1 MRVKDS
7 FWEPRVCYT
16 VTLPIFFHCNLFC
29 NFLVQLNFKVLEF
42 FQCCFFFLFFKAS
55 SIYGGNEICLQAQHS
70 DIDVSYGNI
79 VCTWSLYN
87 LKLYF
92 IDVVIELKLVWK
104 KYRKGKY
111 SLMLLFPQTSA
122 LLYSYQKLTEIAL
135 KFYIIEHHNSSRIGV
150 TSGLTSDIG
159 DTLCLLQSLLGD
171 SEMPESVYRI
181 RQSVTDMD
189 ISEMVPYTCRTL
201 SQSITGLNSIAG
213 SMRTTLLTNL
223 NDFA

>member
-1 MRVKDS
+1 MV
-7 FWEPRVCYT
+7 FT
-16 VTLPIFFHCNLFC
+16 
-29 NFLVQLNFKVLEF
+29 Q
-42 FQCCFFFLFFKAS
+42 FKA
-55 SIYGGNEICLQAQHS
+55 IFYWCG
-70 DIDVSYGNI
+70 
-79 VCTWSLYN
+79 T
-87 LKLYF
+87 
-92 IDVVIELKLVWK
+92 VIELKLVWK
-104 KYRKGKY
+104 KYRKVKY
-111 SLMLLFPQTSA
+111 SLILLFTQTSA

-181 RQSVTDMD
+181 RQSVTVDMD

-223 NDFA
+223 NDFAWNSYWC

>member
-1 MRVKDS
+1 MV
-7 FWEPRVCYT
+7 FT
-16 VTLPIFFHCNLFC
+16 
-29 NFLVQLNFKVLEF
+29 Q
-42 FQCCFFFLFFKAS
+42 FKA
-55 SIYGGNEICLQAQHS
+55 IFYWCG
-70 DIDVSYGNI
+70 
-79 VCTWSLYN
+79 T
-87 LKLYF
+87 
-92 IDVVIELKLVWK
+92 VIELKLVWK

-181 RQSVTDMD
+181 RQSVTVDMD

-223 NDFA
+223 NDFAWNSYWC

>member
-1 MRVKDS
+1 M
-7 FWEPRVCYT
+7 
-16 VTLPIFFHCNLFC
+16 I
-29 NFLVQLNFKVLEF
+29 
-42 FQCCFFFLFFKAS
+42 
-55 SIYGGNEICLQAQHS
+55 
-70 DIDVSYGNI
+70 
-79 VCTWSLYN
+79 
-87 LKLYF
+87 
-92 IDVVIELKLVWK
+92 
-104 KYRKGKY
+104 
-111 SLMLLFPQTSA
+111 LLFTQTSA

-135 KFYIIEHHNSSRIGV
+135 KFYTIEHHNSSRIGV

-201 SQSITGLNSIAG
+201 SQSINGLNSIAG

>member
-1 MRVKDS
+1 M
-7 FWEPRVCYT
+7 
-16 VTLPIFFHCNLFC
+16 L
-29 NFLVQLNFKVLEF
+29 
-42 FQCCFFFLFFKAS
+42 FFLFFKAS

-79 VCTWSLYN
+79 VCTWSLCN

-104 KYRKGKY
+104 KYRKVKY
-111 SLMLLFPQTSA
+111 SLILLYTQTSA

-135 KFYIIEHHNSSRIGV
+135 KFYTIEHHNSSRIGV

-223 NDFA
+223 NDFAWNSYWC

>member
-1 MRVKDS
+1 MMVKVSSLLVLIQLFMNIQVSRCVICTNNLGLEYHVERTSETHLTFSINACCPCRAQPIRYQLPMCGLVDVVEKINDITSETSGVRQS
-7 FWEPRVCYT
+7 F
-16 VTLPIFFHCNLFC
+16 
-29 NFLVQLNFKVLEF
+29 
-42 FQCCFFFLFFKAS
+42 AS
-55 SIYGGNEICLQAQHS
+55 TIYGGNEICLQAQHS

-79 VCTWSLYN
+79 
-87 LKLYF
+87 
-92 IDVVIELKLVWK
+92 
-104 KYRKGKY
+104 
-111 SLMLLFPQTSA
+111 TSA

-150 TSGLTSDIG
+150 TSGLTSNIG

-213 SMRTTLLTNL
+213 SMRTTLLTTL

>member
-1 MRVKDS
+1 MWS
-7 FWEPRVCYT
+7 LNW
-16 VTLPIFFHCNLFC
+16 NLF
-29 NFLVQLNFKVLEF
+29 
-42 FQCCFFFLFFKAS
+42 
-55 SIYGGNEICLQAQHS
+55 G
-70 DIDVSYGNI
+70 
-79 VCTWSLYN
+79 
-87 LKLYF
+87 
-92 IDVVIELKLVWK
+92 K

-111 SLMLLFPQTSA
+111 SLILLFTQTSA

-135 KFYIIEHHNSSRIGV
+135 KFYTIEHHNSSRIGV

-223 NDFA
+223 NDFAWNLYWC

>member
-1 MRVKDS
+1 M
-7 FWEPRVCYT
+7 
-16 VTLPIFFHCNLFC
+16 I
-29 NFLVQLNFKVLEF
+29 
-42 FQCCFFFLFFKAS
+42 
-55 SIYGGNEICLQAQHS
+55 
-70 DIDVSYGNI
+70 
-79 VCTWSLYN
+79 
-87 LKLYF
+87 
-92 IDVVIELKLVWK
+92 
-104 KYRKGKY
+104 
-111 SLMLLFPQTSA
+111 LLFTQTSA

>member
-1 MRVKDS
+1 MI
-7 FWEPRVCYT
+7 
-16 VTLPIFFHCNLFC
+16 TLF
-29 NFLVQLNFKVLEF
+29 
-42 FQCCFFFLFFKAS
+42 
-55 SIYGGNEICLQAQHS
+55 
-70 DIDVSYGNI
+70 
-79 VCTWSLYN
+79 T
-87 LKLYF
+87 
-92 IDVVIELKLVWK
+92 
-104 KYRKGKY
+104 
-111 SLMLLFPQTSA
+111 QTSA

-213 SMRTTLLTNL
+213 SMRTTLLTTL
-223 NDFA
+223 NDFAWNSYCMMLKLYVSSYLHIIQSKLGKIYYVYTRFFPFSWHATYNIINYTLWGRTMSY

>member
-1 MRVKDS
+1 MV
-7 FWEPRVCYT
+7 FT
-16 VTLPIFFHCNLFC
+16 
-29 NFLVQLNFKVLEF
+29 Q
-42 FQCCFFFLFFKAS
+42 FKA
-55 SIYGGNEICLQAQHS
+55 IFYWCG
-70 DIDVSYGNI
+70 
-79 VCTWSLYN
+79 T
-87 LKLYF
+87 
-92 IDVVIELKLVWK
+92 VIELKLVWK
-104 KYRKGKY
+104 KYRKVKY
-111 SLMLLFPQTSA
+111 SLILLFTQTSA

-171 SEMPESVYRI
+171 SEMPESIYRI
-181 RQSVTDMD
+181 RQSVTVDMD

-223 NDFA
+223 NDFAWNSYWC

>member
-1 MRVKDS
+1 MV
-7 FWEPRVCYT
+7 FT
-16 VTLPIFFHCNLFC
+16 
-29 NFLVQLNFKVLEF
+29 Q
-42 FQCCFFFLFFKAS
+42 FKA
-55 SIYGGNEICLQAQHS
+55 IFYWCG
-70 DIDVSYGNI
+70 
-79 VCTWSLYN
+79 T
-87 LKLYF
+87 
-92 IDVVIELKLVWK
+92 VIELKLVWK

-181 RQSVTDMD
+181 RQSVAVDMD

-223 NDFA
+223 NDFAWNSYWC